1 MEKLCSHFSPEYAFT
16 MIPTPTQHSTGC
28 AVDIRHVEPV
38 SYQVSP
44 RSPRSPQSRDEWKKT
59 FSFTTAK
66 LIGRGASGIV
76 FAINDEL
83 VIKVFGRDPEAQS
96 HLAREREI
104 FEKLQGHV
112 TSEYIVHFKEQW
124 ASGLVLERLDD
135 TLRDLLKTCVPSDSC
150 QAQPSSAL
158 TWSLECCRGFAFLH
172 DNGIIHGDIGCQN
185 VMVSAN
191 KHAKICDF
199 AGSKIGDE
207 DAWVAYEIRSQHP
220 DYSGDQPTITTEIF
234 AIGSLLFE
242 IWTRNSPY
250 FGESDSLVKEKF
262 REGDFP
268 LDRISSQKVMRIVY
282 RCWTKGYRTVSEICE
297 DLESIERSDELSS
310 LPDQVLAP
318 P

>member
-1 MEKLCSHFSPEYAFT
+1 MSP
-16 MIPTPTQHSTGC
+16 SSGC

-44 RSPRSPQSRDEWKKT
+44 RTPKSPQSRDEWKNT

-66 LIGRGASGIV
+66 SIGRGASGIV

-83 VIKVFGRDPEAQS
+83 VIKAFGRDHEAQS

-104 FEKLQGHV
+104 FEKLQGFG
-112 TSEYIVHFKEQW
+112 TCEYIIHYKEQW
-124 ASGLVLERLDD
+124 ASGLVLERLDG
-135 TLRDLLKTCVPSDSC
+135 TLRDLLNPRIPSDSC
-150 QAQPSSAL
+150 QAQHSSAL

-185 VMVSAN
+185 VMVSTT

-199 AGSKIGDE
+199 AGSKIGEE

-220 DYSGDQPTITTEIF
+220 HHSGNQPTITTEIF

-242 IWTRNSPY
+242 IWTRNPPY
-250 FGESDSLVKEKF
+250 SNEPDSLVKEKF

-268 LDRISSQKVMRIVY
+268 LDRINNQKVRKIVH
-282 RCWTKGYRTVSEICE
+282 RCWTEGYHAVSEICE

-310 LPDQVLAP
+310 LPDQILAP